1 MRLCEET
8 TVLSSLDTQFIFDPG
23 VLAGMLDEGHLLRN
37 NLSKT

>member
-1 MRLCEET
+1 MRLCRET

-23 VLAGMLDEGHLLRN
+23 VLAGILGKGDLFRN